1 VHESSISKIQ
11 RGNMSKRQIQRYR
24 AKVEE
29 LIRYGGSR
37 NEMVLRKA
45 FQELLDNYA
54 RGKNLVL
61 VPEIE
66 YITPRGYTV
75 KPDGTLKDALRQSWG
90 FWESKD
96 EKDNLDDEIKNKF
109 AKGYP
114 KFNILF
120 EDTKRAVLYQ
130 DNVFVM
136 EADFDNDSDLDELL
150 NLFVSYEPREV
161 REFHKAIELFTED
174 VPNLAQSLREIIEE
188 QVQKNPE
195 FKAKLENF
203 LILCRKA
210 INPNVEMAD
219 VREMIIQHIL
229 TEDIFMRIFNE
240 ADFHRENAIAQHLQ
254 EMVKTFYTGT
264 TKRNIYSRMAHY
276 YETINAKAAQ
286 ISDNHEKQKFL
297 KALYESFYR
306 AYNPKAAD
314 RLGVMYTPDEIVSF
328 MVEGTDYLLNK
339 HFGKTLGEQY
349 VEILDPATGTGTFIT
364 EIIEYLPLGQ
374 LENKYENE
382 IHCNEVAILPYY
394 IANLNI
400 EFTYKQK
407 VGKFKEFEN
416 ICFMDTLDNVS
427 FTRSDTHQMDFFG
440 IWDEN
445 AERIG
450 RQNTRKISVI
460 IGNPPYNA
468 NQKNENEN
476 NKNRE
481 YPAIDKRISETYVA
495 NSTAQKTKMYDMYSR
510 FYRWASDRLNKNGV
524 IAFITNRS
532 FLDSRSFDGF
542 RKAVGDEF
550 SYIYVVDL
558 GGDIR
563 KNPKLSGPTHN
574 VFAIQ
579 TGVKCQIFYSRRPEF
594 ELAQEKLQFLNSSKL
609 PDIKFEVI
617 QPSKRNNWLNLPE
630 HSWDELIPVAT
641 KETKFSKEVKKENVL
656 FKLFSLGIATNRDEW
671 VFDFDK
677 SSLREKAKFFMDFY
691 KKEKQ
696 RWNSSNKKMEINDF
710 VDRTIKWTSELEN
723 HLIRDS
729 SMNFSEDYIR
739 ESLYRPYIKKYLYYD
754 KIIVHRTY
762 QQDNIFPIE
771 RKPEN
776 IVITFS
782 GKASSKSFA
791 TLISNNVYCL
801 DLIEKTQCLPL
812 YYFDESH
819 NKQENITDNGLAY
832 FQENYNNAKISKLNI
847 FQYVYAVF
855 HNPTYREKYETN
867 LKLDFPRIPLYEDFW
882 QWAEWG
888 KQLIDLHLNYEK
900 VEKFPL
906 KRIDLDPEKTRKAI
920 VPRLKADK
928 EKGIIEIDTL
938 TILSGVPKEVWD
950 YKLGTYSAMGWV
962 LERYKEKKP
971 RYETIRE
978 KFDTY
983 KFYNYKEQVIDL
995 LMRVCAVSVET
1006 MRIVNEMEEKGDE

>member
-1 VHESSISKIQ
+1 
-11 RGNMSKRQIQRYR
+11 
-24 AKVEE
+24 
-29 LIRYGGSR
+29 
-37 NEMVLRKA
+37 MVLRKA
-45 FQELLDNYA
+45 FLELLDDYA
-54 RGKNLVL
+54 RSKNLVL

-75 KPDGTLKDALRQSWG
+75 YPDGTLKDALRQSWG

-96 EKDNLDDEIKNKF
+96 EKDYLDDEIRNKF

-130 DNVFVM
+130 DNEFVM
-136 EADFDNDSDLDELL
+136 EADFEDDAELDELL
-150 NLFVSYEPREV
+150 NLFVSYEPKEV

-188 QVQKNPE
+188 QIQINPE
-195 FKAKLENF
+195 FKSKLADF
-203 LILCRKA
+203 LILCQKA
-210 INPNVEMAD
+210 INPDIEMAD
-219 VREMIIQHIL
+219 VREMIIQHVL
-229 TEDIFMRIFNE
+229 TEDIFMRVFNE

-254 EMVKTFYTGT
+254 ELVRTFYIGT
-264 TKRNIYSRMAHY
+264 TKRNIHSRIAHY
-276 YETINAKAAQ
+276 YDTINAKAAQ
-286 ISDNHEKQKFL
+286 ISDHHEKQKFL

-314 RLGVMYTPDEIVSF
+314 RLGVMYTPDEIVKF

-407 VGKFKEFEN
+407 MGKFKEFEN
-416 ICFMDTLDNVS
+416 ICFVDTLDNVGFS
-427 FTRSDTHQMDFFG
+427 RTDTHQMDFFG

-481 YPAIDKRISETYVA
+481 YPAIDKRISETYVTE
-495 NSTAQKTKMYDMYSR
+495 STAQKTKMYDMYSR
-510 FYRWASDRLNKNGV
+510 FYRWASDRLSQNGA

-542 RKAVGDEF
+542 RKVVEDEF
-550 SYIYVVDL
+550 SYIYIIDL

-579 TGVKCQIFYSRRPEF
+579 TGVAIAFMIKTEKKGKQKCQILYSRRPEF
-594 ELAQEKLQFLNSSKL
+594 ELAHEKLEFLNSTKI
-609 PDIKFEVI
+609 PEIKFETI
-617 QPSKRNNWLNLPE
+617 KPSRRNNWLNQPE
-630 HSWDELIPVAT
+630 HSWEGLIPIALKAT
-641 KETKFSKEVKKENVL
+641 KASKKILDKHVIFKMFSLGVVTNRDDWVYDFSEENLAKKVKYFISEYNKNVNQLSGVVTKENVADL
-656 FKLFSLGIATNRDEW
+656 VSQN
-671 VFDFDK
+671 
-677 SSLREKAKFFMDFY
+677 
-691 KKEKQ
+691 
-696 RWNSSNKKMEINDF
+696 
-710 VDRTIKWTSELEN
+710 IKWTRATK
-723 HLIRDS
+723 RDLVNGKKYTYS
-729 SMNFSEDYIR
+729 GSNIIDT
-739 ESLYRPYIKKYLYYD
+739 LYRPYFKQKLYFSNNLNEMQYLMPN
-754 KIIVHRTY
+754 VFHG
-762 QQDNIFPIE
+762 
-771 RKPEN
+771 EN
-776 IVITFS
+776 IVITCSGMNNPKQFS
-782 GKASSKSFA
+782 VLA
-791 TLISNNVYCL
+791 TDKIPDLHLIG
-801 DLIEKTQCLPL
+801 DTQCFPI
-812 YYFDESH
+812 YYYSNSGERID
-819 NKQENITDNGLAY
+819 NISENGLKY
-832 FQENYNNAKISKLNI
+832 FCINYNDETIERLDI
-847 FQYVYAVF
+847 FHYVYGIL
-855 HNPTYREKYETN
+855 HNPNYRKKYKIN

-882 QWAEWG
+882 HWAEWG
-888 KQLIDLHLNYEK
+888 KQLVDLHLSYEE

-906 KRIDLDPEKTRKAI
+906 KRIDINPEETRKAI
-920 VPRLKADK
+920 IPRLKADK
-928 EKGIIEIDTL
+928 EEGIIEIDTL
-938 TILSGVPKEVWD
+938 TTLSGVPKEVWD
-950 YKLGTYSAMGWV
+950 YKLGTYSAMGWI
-962 LERYKEKKP
+962 LDRYKEKKP

-983 KFYNYKEQVIDL
+983 RFSDYKEHVIDL
-995 LMRVCAVSVET
+995 LMRVCTVSVET
-1006 MRIVNEMEEKGDE
+1006 MRILREMEETGEV

>member
-1 VHESSISKIQ
+1 
-11 RGNMSKRQIQRYR
+11 MSKRQIQRYT

-29 LIRYGGSR
+29 LFRYGGSR

-75 KPDGTLKDALRQSWG
+75 YPDGTLKDALRQSWG

-188 QVQKNPE
+188 QIQENPE
-195 FKAKLENF
+195 FKSKLADF
-203 LILCRKA
+203 LVLCQKA
-210 INPNVEMAD
+210 INPNIEMAD
-219 VREMIIQHIL
+219 VSEMIIQHIL
-229 TEDIFMRIFNE
+229 TEDIFMRVFNE

-254 EMVKTFYTGT
+254 EMVKTFYTGA

-364 EIIEYLPLGQ
+364 EILEYLPLGQ

-416 ICFMDTLDNVS
+416 ICFMDTLDNVGFS
-427 FTRSDTHQMDFFG
+427 RSDTHQMDFFG

-468 NQKNENEN
+468 NQLNENEN

-481 YPAIDKRISETYVA
+481 YPEIDRRIRETYVA
-495 NSTAQKTKMYDMYSR
+495 ASTAQKTKMYDMYSR
-510 FYRWASDRLNKNGV
+510 FYRWASDRLSQNGI

-532 FLDSRSFDGF
+532 FIDSRSFDGF
-542 RKAVGDEF
+542 RKVVGDEF
-550 SYIYVVDL
+550 SYIYIVDL

-579 TGVKCQIFYSRRPEF
+579 TGVSITFMIKKGKKGKQQCQIFYSRRPEF
-594 ELAQEKLQFLNSSKL
+594 ELAQEKLEFLNSSKL

-617 QPSKRNNWLNLPE
+617 KPSKRNNWLNQPE
-630 HSWDELIPVAT
+630 NSWDDLIPLIKYKNNNLSTDKAIFT
-641 KETKFSKEVKKENVL
+641 FS
-656 FKLFSLGIATNRDEW
+656 SLGVSTNRDEW
-671 VFDFDK
+671 VYDTNKESLIAKTKFLVANYNSQISVLQGMKK
-677 SSLREKAKFFMDFY
+677 SQIDDLADY
-691 KKEKQ
+691 
-696 RWNSSNKKMEINDF
+696 
-710 VDRTIKWTSELEN
+710 TIKWS
-723 HLIRDS
+723 RDLKRKARRGIIS
-729 SMNFSEDYIR
+729 KYDIDAICKSI
-739 ESLYRPYIKKYLYYD
+739 YRPYINKYLFANTTFCDVLTENHERIFGETFNQY
-754 KIIVHRTY
+754 
-762 QQDNIFPIE
+762 NIC
-771 RKPEN
+771 
-776 IVITFS
+776 ITMT
-782 GKASSKSFA
+782 GPGSSKPFA
-791 TLISNNVYCL
+791 CL
-801 DLIEKTQCLPL
+801 AVDKLFSLDMIEKTRGFPL
-812 YYFDESH
+812 NYYDEK
-819 NKQENITDNGLAY
+819 NKRE
-832 FQENYNNAKISKLNI
+832 LNLSDYSLKI
-847 FQYVYAVF
+847 FQDYYDGKEIKKEDIFRYIYAVL
-855 HNPTYREKYETN
+855 HNPNFREKYEIN
-867 LKLDFPRIPLYEDFW
+867 LKLEFPRIPLYEDFW
-882 QWAEWG
+882 QWVEWG
-888 KQLIDLHLNYEK
+888 KELMELHLNFES
-900 VEKFPL
+900 VEKFLL

-920 VPRLKADK
+920 VPKLKADK
-928 EKGIIEIDTL
+928 AKGIIEIDTL
-938 TILSGVPKEVWD
+938 TTLSGVPKEVWD

-962 LERYKEKKP
+962 LDRYKEKKS

-983 KFYNYKEQVIDL
+983 RFSDYKEHMIDL
-995 LMRVCAVSVET
+995 LMRVCTVSVET
-1006 MRIVNEMEEKGDE
+1006 MRIVKEMEESGDE